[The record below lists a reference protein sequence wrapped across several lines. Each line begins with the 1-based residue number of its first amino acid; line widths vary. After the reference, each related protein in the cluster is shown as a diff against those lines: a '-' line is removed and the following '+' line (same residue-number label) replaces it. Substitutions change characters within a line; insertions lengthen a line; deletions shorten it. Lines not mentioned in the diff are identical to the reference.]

1 MKKKNR
7 IKKDNE
13 IQELKKQLNDYKK
26 TEEEKIYYNIP
37 HLETEEEAAQNIADI
52 YERKD
57 KKARTFAPKHNV
69 KKKYDSD
76 IDFGDSDLE
85 DFNLDNK
92 RKKKDT
98 RKKNDYNI
106 NYININGLDKDGY
119 NINGLD
125 KDGLDK
131 DGYNINGIKGTR
143 EKYPNKK
150 LIG

>member
-1 MKKKNR
+1 M
-7 IKKDNE
+7 
-13 IQELKKQLNDYKK
+13 QELKKQLNDYKK
-26 TEEEKIYYNIP
+26 TEEEKIYDNIP
-37 HLETEEEAAQNIADI
+37 YLETEEEVAENIADI

-57 KKARTFAPKHNV
+57 NKARNFAPKHNV
-69 KKKYDSD
+69 KEKHDFDFDDSD
-76 IDFGDSDLE
+76 IE

-92 RKKKDT
+92 KKI
-98 RKKNDYNI
+98 RENIHNI

-143 EKYPNKK
+143 EKYPNRK
-150 LIG
+150 INWINDDNVIFA